1 MVSQKEELQVE
12 GMEDQKIRCVG
23 WVETEAEMRRR
34 KRQEEKQ
41 ENEGE
46 EGKALKWSFNH
57 TVIYSHPAGGKE
69 DCSRAEQS
77 RAEQWGRVHSRWACA
92 TGLQWL
98 LLHPWYP
105 RPRLWFMGNLNSL
118 RCLTSQKCKINFTRI
133 LGVTDLVLSRFSGVR
148 LFVTPWTGAHQ
159 ASLSMEFSRQ

>member
-77 RAEQWGRVHSRWACA
+77 RAEQSSGAGFIPGERV
-92 TGLQWL
+92 L
-98 LLHPWYP
+98 L
-105 RPRLWFMGNLNSL
+105 
-118 RCLTSQKCKINFTRI
+118 
-133 LGVTDLVLSRFSGVR
+133 VFSGSFYIPGTPA
-148 LFVTPWTGAHQ
+148 LGSGSWVTSTA
-159 ASLSMEFSRQ
+159 